1 MKNKLRALYIGKFQ
15 PFHKGHLESIKKILN
30 EVDEVIIAVGSAQY
44 SHTLENPFTAGERMD
59 MIRLALEEN
68 GIDARK
74 YWIIAIPDVGRHSVW
89 VAHLK
94 SLCPSFSVVYT
105 NNSLVKIL
113 FEESGFEVRKIPLFD
128 REKFSATEVRRR
140 ILLNGPWEEL
150 VPLSIAKFIKD
161 IKGDERLREL
171 SKKDVPSKIT

>member
-15 PFHKGHLESIKKILN
+15 PFHKGHLECIKKILN
-30 EVDEVIIAVGSAQY
+30 EVDELIIAVGSAQY

-68 GIDARK
+68 GIDAKRF
-74 YWIIAIPDVGRHSVW
+74 WIIAIPDVGTHSIW

-94 SLCPSFSVVYT
+94 SLCPNFSVVYT

-113 FEESGFEVRKIPLFD
+113 FEENGFKVREIPLFD
-128 REKFSATEVRRR
+128 RKKFSATEVRRR
-140 ILLNGPWEEL
+140 IISNEPWEEL
-150 VPLSIAKFIKD
+150 VPPSVAKFIKD
-161 IKGDERLREL
+161 IKGDQRLREL
-171 SKKDVPSKIT
+171 FKKDIV